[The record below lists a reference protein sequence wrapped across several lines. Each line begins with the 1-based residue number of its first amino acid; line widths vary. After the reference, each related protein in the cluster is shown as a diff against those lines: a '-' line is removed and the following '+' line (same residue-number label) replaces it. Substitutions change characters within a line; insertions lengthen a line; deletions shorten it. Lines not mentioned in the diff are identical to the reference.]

1 MVSDPGPGVG
11 DEQVHLDDPDLKPV
25 QLRQVGPARQD
36 PLTEFCSSVSELFEP
51 EKEVRVFHGFE
62 SVNQASRLLGEVG
75 LTTRLGD
82 SSAHRA
88 HPFNVRITA
97 IMEKVAP

>member
-11 DEQVHLDDPDLKPV
+11 DEQFHLHDPDPKPV

-51 EKEVRVFHGFE
+51 GKEVRVFHARRG
-62 SVNQASRLLGEVG
+62 
-75 LTTRLGD
+75 
-82 SSAHRA
+82 
-88 HPFNVRITA
+88 HPFDVRITA
-97 IMEKVAP
+97 IMEKLTS